1 MLADMPLTVEMHFMQ
16 IIIIIVII
24 TIIIIIIIII
34 TIITIINSPEV
45 RPQHLDIPPVRMCKP
60 SPPFLDHLSRV
71 LTRNQVSLWGWCVKL
86 ELFGDGIVV
95 LSNSTVTFN
104 TISSYCVLSAS
115 LQTYCF
121 AF

>member
-24 TIIIIIIIII
+24 TIIIII

-60 SPPFLDHLSRV
+60 LPPFLDHL
-71 LTRNQVSLWGWCVKL
+71 TRDQEVEITN
-86 ELFGDGIVV
+86 
-95 LSNSTVTFN
+95 
-104 TISSYCVLSAS
+104 
-115 LQTYCF
+115 
-121 AF
+121 